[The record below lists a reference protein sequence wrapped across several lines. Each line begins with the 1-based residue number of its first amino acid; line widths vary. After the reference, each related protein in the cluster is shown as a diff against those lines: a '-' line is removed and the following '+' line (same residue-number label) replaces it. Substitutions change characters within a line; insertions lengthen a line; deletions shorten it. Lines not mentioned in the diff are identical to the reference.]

1 MTNLKIALGAAIVA
15 SSIAPTHAEALAAPE
30 KVVAD
35 TSKERP
41 NILWIMTDD
50 HRSDALACFNKAT
63 RGTEESALGY
73 VSSPELDKLAAEGTL
88 FTSTYCNSPASAPSR
103 TSMHTGQY
111 PHHRGVFGFEYYHN
125 GRDYTPLTMPDY
137 MTNAGYNVVG
147 MGKLGV
153 RYKEY
158 IAPKRSKSLNIYPTF
173 FSTQSHDKYGL
184 TDAYTESK
192 WAGGS
197 VSESIYHY
205 NTLDGER
212 KSFHTYRRDEPLT
225 AEDHA
230 ARKEYMEKYDILEN
244 YTGAK
249 AKSKNKA
256 PLFILGGVN
265 PMDTERTVDGV
276 LMREFCGYLDSKGTY
291 ESLSRNTAPSPD
303 PSQPQ
308 LFYIGHHFP
317 HTAVLPSP
325 SFRAKFAGKRYNIPE
340 FDQAEL
346 DKMPEQMKRWRR
358 PSSVDGMTNKE
369 KEQFIRDYYAFTAM
383 GDSLIGV
390 EVNRFKKFCKDA
402 NKEYLILIV
411 CGDHSWHLGEQGV
424 CAKFAAYENSNHTA
438 VIAVS
443 SNKKLIPAGKVVND
457 YVEHVDFMPTFLS
470 AGGYNLNDKGL
481 QHLDGYNLVDVI
493 SGKAKSREYVIG
505 ELNAVCGPHGQIR
518 TRDFMFGMRTRKDN
532 AFYTKNSDVPANT
545 EMRWALD
552 SKLEDVDPI
561 LYDLRVDPL
570 ERNNV
575 ALDPE
580 YREVAEFMRKKLGN
594 IILGDGRIEGGWD
607 EKNTYK
613 RSTFGIG
620 SDDKVFDMPSNIIP
634 KVKVKKKK

>member
-1 MTNLKIALGAAIVA
+1 MKNSKITFGAAIIA
-15 SSIAPTHAEALAAPE
+15 SSIAPTFAAAPPV
-30 KVVAD
+30 KAVAD
-35 TSKERP
+35 QSKERP
-41 NILWIMTDD
+41 NILWIITDD
-50 HRSDALACFNKAT
+50 HRGDALACFNKAT

-73 VSSPELDKLAAEGTL
+73 VSSPSLDKLASEGTL

-111 PHHRGVFGFEYYHN
+111 PHHRGVFGFEYYHD
-125 GRDYTPLTMPDY
+125 GRDYTPLTMPEY

-153 RYKEY
+153 RYKKY
-158 IAPKRSKSLNIYPTF
+158 IGPKRTGTKSIYPVF
-173 FSTQSHDKYGL
+173 FDTGAHCKLGL
-184 TDAYTESK
+184 TDASSISK

-197 VSESIYHY
+197 ISE
-205 NTLDGER
+205 TLFSYYTDDGTK
-212 KSFHTYRRDEPLT
+212 KSFYTYLRDEPIP
-225 AEDHA
+225 AEHHA
-230 ARKEYMEKYDILEN
+230 IRKEYMEKYDILDN

-249 AKSKNKA
+249 PRTKNKA

-265 PMDTERTVDGV
+265 SKSTEGTTDGV
-276 LMREFCGYLDSKGTY
+276 LMREFCGFLDSKGTY
-291 ESLSRNTAPSPD
+291 NSLSKSSAPSPD
-303 PSQPQ
+303 PTQPQ

-317 HTAVLPSP
+317 HTDVLPSA
-325 SFRAKFAGKRYNIPE
+325 SFRAKFEGKRYNIPK
-340 FDQAEL
+340 FDQEEL
-346 DKMPEQMKRWRR
+346 DKMPDQMKRWRR
-358 PSSVDGMTNKE
+358 PSDIDGMSNKE
-369 KEQFIRDYYAFTAM
+369 KEQLIRDYYAFCAM

-390 EVNRFKKFCKDA
+390 EVDRFKKFCKDA
-402 NKEYLILIV
+402 KKEYLILVV

-424 CAKFAAYENSNHTA
+424 CAKFAAYENSNHTT

-443 SNKKLIPAGKVVND
+443 SDKKLIPAGKVVND
-457 YVEHVDFMPTFLS
+457 YVEHVDFMPTILS
-470 AGGYNLNDKGL
+470 AGGYNLNDEGFK
-481 QHLDGYNLVDVI
+481 HLDGYNLVDVI
-493 SGKAKSREYVIG
+493 SGKATKREYVIG

-518 TRDFMFGMRTRKDN
+518 TRDFLFGMRTRKDN
-532 AFYTKNSDVPANT
+532 GFYTKNSDVPANK

-575 ALDPE
+575 ALDPA
-580 YREVAEFMRKKLGN
+580 YKEVAEYMRTKLGN

-607 EKNTYK
+607 EQNTYK

-620 SDDKVFDMPSNIIP
+620 SDDKKFDMPKEIIP
-634 KVKVKKKK
+634 KVKVKSKKKK